1 MTYCLVLKLQ
11 DGLVGL
17 SDTMITSGSECLTA
31 SKVLIPQTLGNHK
44 FFIMSSGLRSVRDK
58 AVTYFQEVIDQ
69 DSGKYNKLYKVV
81 NALAEQIRQV
91 AREDKEYLKNSG
103 FDFNIHTLVA
113 GQLEDDKEHMLY
125 LLYPEGNWVE
135 VGENSPY
142 FSIGNTGYGKPILDR
157 TIHYDSPMNFAL
169 KVAFLAFDAT
179 RLSANDV
186 NYPIDIVLYKKD
198 SFNIVSHRYT
208 YNELHTYSDKWK
220 EMIAQSVRDMP
231 DEWIN
236 TVFSKLDK

>member
-17 SDTMITSGSECLTA
+17 SDTMITSGNEYLTA
-31 SKVLIPQTLGNHK
+31 SKLLIPHTHGHHK

-69 DSGKYNKLYKVV
+69 DSGNFNKLYKVV
-81 NALAEQIRQV
+81 NALAEQIRRV
-91 AREDKEYLKNSG
+91 AKEDKEYLKGSG
-103 FDFNIHTLVA
+103 LDFNIHTLVA

-125 LLYPEGNWVE
+125 MLYPEGNWVE
-135 VGENSPY
+135 VGINSPY

-157 TIHYDSPMNFAL
+157 TIQYDSSMNFAL

-179 RLSANDV
+179 RLSSNDV
-186 NYPIDIVLYKKD
+186 NYPIDIVLYKKN
-198 SFNIVSHRYT
+198 SFRMATHRYT
-208 YNELHTYSDKWK
+208 YNDLHTYSDKWK
-220 EMIAQSVRDMP
+220 DLIAKSVRDMP

-236 TVFSKLDK
+236 TVFSKLDS